1 MPHSPATQLATAPRP
16 MPLLCVAARYRDTAR
31 RKFHRHSTDTHTPPR
46 TRQRP
51 VPRGPPPPTPQAPR
65 TMPRTDEHSPRLRAH
80 SVLNEL
86 TCPVMNHQQPA
97 AHPRSSFAHARREL
111 LLRSSRYGLQSVLNR
126 DPRDMGLVL
135 VVSVS
140 SSTQHTGTP
149 VDMRQLSVSSSNA
162 VSRNPHAT
170 RSTHTTHLTCRSPC
184 RTSRG
189 VRHER

>member
-31 RKFHRHSTDTHTPPR
+31 RKFHRHSTDTRTLPR
-46 TRQRP
+46 TRQWP
-51 VPRGPPPPTPQAPR
+51 VPQGPPPPTPQAPR
-65 TMPRTDEHSPRLRAH
+65 TMPRTDEHRRAQPATH
-80 SVLNEL
+80 SALNEL

-126 DPRDMGLVL
+126 DPRDMRLVL

-140 SSTQHTGTP
+140 LSTQHTGTP

-170 RSTHTTHLTCRSPC
+170 RSTHSGPPHLSLPLSHQPRCPP
-184 RTSRG
+184 
-189 VRHER
+189 

>member
-1 MPHSPATQLATAPRP
+1 MCRCSLPGHRTPEIPQTLYRHTHTTTHATAASATRA
-16 MPLLCVAARYRDTAR
+16 VINRG
-31 RKFHRHSTDTHTPPR
+31 PP
-46 TRQRP
+46 P
-51 VPRGPPPPTPQAPR
+51 VINRGPPPPTPQAPR
-65 TMPRTDEHSPRLRAH
+65 TMPCTDKHSPQLRAH
-80 SVLNEL
+80 SALNEL

-170 RSTHTTHLTCRSPC
+170 RSTHSGPPHLSLPLSHQPRCPP
-184 RTSRG
+184 
-189 VRHER
+189 